1 MYKFDP
7 LIPEKYGLDPVE
19 TLAYQCCIVY
29 LTLAHK
35 IFPNYRHSKLPR
47 TGNIRKASLFK
58 HCYKMCKNI
67 DGKIKKEHYPLFI
80 KAQMDI
86 FKSIYDATNICPTII
101 PSIISGRKSFGR
113 WLVWKNRY
121 EKIKIIK
128 TENTT
133 INAEKQLLIN
143 EFSKT
148 LYFMKS
154 NPLIFES
161 FSSFSSNQTQI
172 FKFVILKKISPYY
185 VCLSPWIE
193 KLEEKIKEEIFTITN
208 SDTIKEMMSNDDK
221 KLHQYYFKHEYD

>member
-7 LIPEKYGLDPVE
+7 LIPEKYGLDPME

-29 LTLAHK
+29 LTLAYK
-35 IFPNYRHSKLPR
+35 IFPNYRHSKLPKS
-47 TGNIRKASLFK
+47 GNIKKASLFK

-67 DGKIKKEHYPLFI
+67 EGKIKKEHYPLFI

-86 FKSIYDATNICPTII
+86 FKSIYDATNVCPII
-101 PSIISGRKSFGR
+101 VPAIISGKKSFNR

-143 EFSKT
+143 EFCKT
-148 LYFMKS
+148 LDFMKS
-154 NPLIFES
+154 NPTIFES
-161 FSSFSSNQTQI
+161 LKSFAENQNQI
-172 FKFVILKKISPYY
+172 LKFVILKKISPYY

-193 KLEEKIKEEIFTITN
+193 KLQ
-208 SDTIKEMMSNDDK
+208 DTIKEDIYRITNSETIKEIMSQGDK
-221 KLHQYYFKHEYD
+221 NLHHYYFKHEYA